1 MPEGD
6 AGCCPSARKNNFQM
20 KMKKEFSEFNIVI
33 SGVGGQGLITLLKV
47 LAEAALETGY
57 EVRSSEL
64 HGLSQRGG
72 SVEVHLRFGKKIYSP
87 LVKARGAD
95 LIISLEAQEALLM
108 AGYAARKTVFLVNNF
123 FQLIPGKPL
132 LNAEAISGILQ
143 KISSN
148 VFFVS
153 ASEICREKL
162 GNEVVAGIY
171 LLGGAVSR
179 GLLPLGFEAIISSL
193 KKTVAPEY
201 LELNLKAFNL
211 AK

>member
-1 MPEGD
+1 MPEGG

-20 KMKKEFSEFNIVI
+20 KMKTELSEFNIVI

-132 LNAEAISGILQ
+132 LNVEAISGILQ
-143 KISSN
+143 KISPN

-171 LLGGAVSR
+171 LLGYAS
-179 GLLPLGFEAIISSL
+179 LNNLIPLRPETVIVAL
-193 KKTVAPEY
+193 KKTIPAEF
-201 LELNLKAFNL
+201 LELNLNAFNL
-211 AK
+211 SR